1 MFRACLPKNS
11 SYRQKKGVFC
21 RVKTGVLYDLQIVAR
36 FPCTRSIPDKLGS
49 ARKDQS
55 KDRAA
60 RGPQN
65 PFAEIPTCVSSCVV
79 SSLPILKQH
88 FPVCSNIIWKIL
100 QTCCVSQKP
109 VLLEPPPLRRVPL
122 SGFHRCHRPR
132 DGSYRTTLTKC
143 SVCALGGRERFFRIP
158 TP

>member
-1 MFRACLPKNS
+1 MFGACLPKNS

-36 FPCTRSIPDKLGS
+36 FYCTRSIPDKVGS
-49 ARKDQS
+49 ARTDQS

-79 SSLPILKQH
+79 YYVPILKQH
-88 FPVCSNIIWKIL
+88 
-100 QTCCVSQKP
+100 SQKP
-109 VLLEPPPLRRVPL
+109 ILLEPPPLRRVPL

-132 DGSYRTTLTKC
+132 DGSHRATLTAC